1 MVSKVAHSGNVD
13 ISLRIANQSKLQ
25 GIAMSGSL
33 SIPCTNLRISNYYF
47 ERQPTSVFRV
57 SCRTIMIM
65 TAKGESWRYKTKQE

>member
-1 MVSKVAHSGNVD
+1 M
-13 ISLRIANQSKLQ
+13 ANQSKLQ

-47 ERQPTSVFRV
+47 VRHSTSIFCV

-65 TAKGESWRYKTKQE
+65 TAKGESWRYKAKQE